1 MGTNTELSAVKNNA
15 VRQRIIESAFG
26 VFSEKAID
34 SVKMSEIAEVAGVG
48 AATVYR
54 YFSNKSDLVLAV
66 GSWVWGKQISQT
78 VHIDSDSLTARQVFE
93 LYLETFLDLYRNRKD
108 LLRFNQFFN
117 VYVSGANLPK
127 ESTRT
132 YTETVDTLASR
143 FGVIYRKAQKDG
155 TLRTDV
161 SEKEMFSSTLH
172 LMLAA
177 VTRYAVGLVYDGGT
191 DPEKELM
198 MLKRMLI
205 REYSTEQ

>member
-1 MGTNTELSAVKNNA
+1 MGTNTELSALKNNA
-15 VRQRIIESAFG
+15 VRQKIIESAFR
-26 VFSEKAID
+26 VFTEKAID
-34 SVKMSEIAEVAGVG
+34 SVKMNEIADVAGIGV
-48 AATVYR
+48 ATVYR

-66 GSWVWGKQISQT
+66 GSWVWGKHISQ
-78 VHIDSDSLTARQVFE
+78 VAHIDSDSFTARQIFE
-93 LYLETFLDLYRNRKD
+93 LYLEAFLDLYRNRKD
-108 LLRFNQFFN
+108 ILRFNQFFN

-143 FGVIYRKAQKDG
+143 FGVIYKMALKDK

-161 SEKEMFSSTLH
+161 SEKEMFSATLH

-177 VTRYAVGLVYDGGT
+177 VTRYAVGLVYDVGT
-191 DPEKELM
+191 DPEQELT

-205 REYSTEQ
+205 REYTPV

>member
-26 VFSEKAID
+26 VFAEKAID
-34 SVKMSEIAEVAGVG
+34 SVKMSEIADVAGVG

-66 GSWVWGKQISQT
+66 VSWVWGKQISQT

-93 LYLETFLDLYRNRKD
+93 LYLETFLNLYRTRKD

-132 YTETVDTLASR
+132 YTSTVDTLAER

-191 DPEKELM
+191 DPEQELK

-205 REYSTEQ
+205 HEYTPE

>member
-1 MGTNTELSAVKNNA
+1 MGTNTELSALKNNA
-15 VRQRIIESAFG
+15 VRQRIIESAFR
-26 VFSEKAID
+26 VFSEKAIE
-34 SVKMSEIAEVAGVG
+34 SVKMNEVADVAGIGV
-48 AATVYR
+48 ATVYR
-54 YFSNKSDLVLAV
+54 YYSNKSELVLAV
-66 GSWVWGKQISQT
+66 GSWAWGEQISQSR
-78 VHIDSDSLTARQVFE
+78 HIDSDSLTARQVFE
-93 LYLETFLDLYRNRKD
+93 LYLETFLNLYRDRKD

-132 YTETVDTLASR
+132 YTETIDALASR
-143 FGVIYRKAQKDG
+143 FGVIYKKAQKDK

-161 SEKEMFSSTLH
+161 SEKEMFSATLH

-191 DPEKELM
+191 DPEEELT

-205 REYSTEQ
+205 REYTPE